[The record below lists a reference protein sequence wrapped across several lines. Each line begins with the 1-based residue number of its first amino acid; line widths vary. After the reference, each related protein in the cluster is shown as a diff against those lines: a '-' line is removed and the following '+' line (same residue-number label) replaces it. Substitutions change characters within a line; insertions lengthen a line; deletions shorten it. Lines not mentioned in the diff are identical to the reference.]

1 MKKRF
6 SFAVT
11 VITILLSQSCFAQR
25 ASRQQTPP
33 PSIATTEHFVISGTW
48 ERAGNATQIN
58 LYQIVYGRLE
68 RVAVSTL
75 QENRSFTLAFTPQ
88 TEGFFV
94 VGTGN
99 PATRADQY
107 TFWMKPGDHLRI
119 AVNDSTYTL
128 VGQNSAE
135 NIAMKAWHDL
145 IQPLEQSAF
154 YWQRLASLPYTEFF
168 RLLNEI
174 DQNPFVA
181 QPTGN
186 RTFDQLFAK
195 YRQFDLIHCA
205 IQFTMIPRSRHPAL
219 ENFPNFYR
227 NLNVKNFD
235 NTDILV
241 FPYRLLSHILFV
253 QNRFTEEDLVAGNPG
268 MALMGMFTN
277 DTLKGEIFL
286 NDVLASIRELP
297 RMQEAN
303 AQFAKY
309 ITTDDQR
316 RRFEREIERVNRLH
330 LEQGIGNPG
339 LDFTYRDVNG
349 NEVSFSDFRGKIVYL
364 NVWATWC
371 GPCIAEIPHK
381 KRLEEHFAG
390 NDNIV
395 FVNVSV
401 DDPRQIQRW
410 RDFVKSRELT
420 GIQLHGNIEGP
431 TNIRALY
438 DIRGIPRFMLFDK
451 QGNIVSVDAPRPSSP
466 EIIPLLTSLL
476 QQR

>member
-1 MKKRF
+1 MKKHIF
-6 SFAVT
+6 FAVT
-11 VITILLSQSCFAQR
+11 LTAILLSQSCFAQR
-25 ASRQQTPP
+25 ASRQAPP
-33 PSIATTEHFVISGTW
+33 PIPTTEHFVISGTW

-68 RVAVSTL
+68 RVSVGTL
-75 QENRSFTLAFTPQ
+75 QADRSFTLAFTPQ

-99 PATRADQY
+99 PAVRADQY

-128 VGQNSAE
+128 VGNQNSAE
-135 NIAMKAWHDL
+135 NVAMKAWHDF

-154 YWQRLASLPYTEFF
+154 YWQRFASMSYTEFF
-168 RLLNEI
+168 RLLEEKI
-174 DQNPFVA
+174 QNPFVA

-186 RTFDQLFAK
+186 RAFDELFAK

-205 IQFTMIPRSRHPAL
+205 VQLLMIPRSRHPRL
-219 ENFPNFYR
+219 EDFPNFYR
-227 NLNVKNFD
+227 ELKVQNFD
-235 NTDILV
+235 NTDILI
-241 FPYRLLSHILFV
+241 FPYRLLPNILFI
-253 QNRFTEEDLVAGNPG
+253 QNKFTEEDLIAGNPG
-268 MALMGMFTN
+268 IALMGMLTN

-303 AQFAKY
+303 TQFAKY
-309 ITTDDQR
+309 ITTDDQQ

-330 LEQGIGNPG
+330 LEHGIGNPG

-349 NEVSFSDFRGKIVYL
+349 NEVSFSDFRGRVVYL

-371 GPCIAEIPHK
+371 APCRAEIPHK
-381 KRLEEHFAG
+381 KRIEEHFAG

-395 FVNVSV
+395 FVGVSI
-401 DDPRQIQRW
+401 DNPRDIQRW
-410 RDFVKSRELT
+410 KDFVASNEL
-420 GIQLHGNIEGP
+420 GGVQLHGNIGGP
-431 TNIRALY
+431 M
-438 DIRGIPRFMLFDK
+438 DIRTLYGITGIPRFMLFDK
-451 QGNIVSVDAPRPSSP
+451 QGNIVSIDAPRPSSP
-466 EIIPLLTSLL
+466 EIIPLLTRLL
-476 QQR
+476 EQR